1 MSTGSGDIF
10 MSSFL
15 HGVHLSQKL
24 SWKPTPEK
32 FLSYFLM
39 VLYKIFKI
47 QTGTMNGA
55 AWAENSQ
62 ISMEDIGMLMNF
74 IGYHYTKN

>member
-1 MSTGSGDIF
+1 

-15 HGVHLSQKL
+15 HGVHLSQNL

-32 FLSYFLM
+32 ILSYFLM
-39 VLYKIFKI
+39 VLYNIFKI
-47 QTGTMNGA
+47 QTDTMNGA

-62 ISMEDIGMLMNF
+62 ISMEDIGMLMNSMVN
-74 IGYHYTKN
+74 HYTKN